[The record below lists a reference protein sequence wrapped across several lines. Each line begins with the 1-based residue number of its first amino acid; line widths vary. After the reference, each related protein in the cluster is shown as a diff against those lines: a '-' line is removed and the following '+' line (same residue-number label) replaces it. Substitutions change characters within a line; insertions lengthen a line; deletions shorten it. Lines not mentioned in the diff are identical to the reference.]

1 MKRDRATELLEHLL
15 GRVSHGVGWP
25 LELVESVCVF
35 GSYARGALEPG
46 DVAVAVDINRQ
57 HTRWP
62 HHMVNSISHG
72 RDPYSVVRQALCGR
86 KRGISILFER
96 EHGHDHVPM
105 TLLWTRGDSVDVALE
120 RVRAIPIDPGAR
132 RAPRDAML
140 SCFEGLEEWLP
151 LFVREELID
160 FIDSRILNVDQVELA
175 EAEVEDPWIS
185 SEISERW
192 DVQSPLLR
200 AAHATLAS
208 LEARGVDLRSVHL
221 LGRDIEDSVTPYF
234 VGFRLRY
241 LRSALRC
248 FKDYGGLEWLEVVH
262 PTRRGPLLALRLQP
276 GERFDLYGDHG
287 RRGCFFT

>member
-1 MKRDRATELLEHLL
+1 
-15 GRVSHGVGWP
+15 
-25 LELVESVCVF
+25 
-35 GSYARGALEPG
+35 
-46 DVAVAVDINRQ
+46 
-57 HTRWP
+57 
-62 HHMVNSISHG
+62 
-72 RDPYSVVRQALCGR
+72 
-86 KRGISILFER
+86 
-96 EHGHDHVPM
+96 M
-105 TLLWTRGDSVDVALE
+105 TLLWTRGESVDVTLE

-160 FIDSRILNVDQVELA
+160 FIDSRILNVDQVGFA

-185 SEISERW
+185 SEVSERW
-192 DVQSPLLR
+192 GVQSPLLR

-208 LEARGVDLRSVHL
+208 LEARGVDLHAVHL
-221 LGRDIEDSVTPYF
+221 HGRDIEDSVTPYF
-234 VGFRLRY
+234 VGFQLRY
-241 LRSALRC
+241 LPSALRC